1 MRAAFHFKLLASQR
15 TYGTAAGGTT
25 FPYAGPAPSLQRAP
39 CFRYE
44 RFQSAAASERIAAR
58 DQPGCESDIRAR
70 ARSQYGPD
78 WRGSFR
84 SSSAVCVRACAGTS
98 AHLRT

>member
-25 FPYAGPAPSLQRAP
+25 FPYAGPAPSLQCAP